1 MGYNNPDKA
10 TRIYRKTMCWLA
22 INLYLDGGILYKKVF
37 DNTFLRY
44 LDKVIEEIH
53 EGVYATHANRHM
65 MSW

>member
-1 MGYNNPDKA
+1 
-10 TRIYRKTMCWLA
+10 MCWLA
-22 INLYLDGGILYKKVF
+22 INLYLDGGILYKKGF

-65 MSW
+65 MAW